1 MIVIKDIVSDNHF
14 RKTMALMYRILL
26 AGALLCLLDAFPVP
40 AAQGEKS
47 LANHNAQKTAYTMGI
62 FPYLPA
68 TVLEDVFSPLAAEIG
83 QSLGREV
90 RFISASSMRDFT
102 AHLKHKEYEIAYIQ
116 PFDYALFAAPA
127 DYLPLV
133 TRFEELFAVFVVTDG
148 SPLHKPA
155 DLMGKTVGS
164 PPAEGAVYNLAKI
177 ALQRAGLKPDRDVTI
192 KALSTQES
200 CFQQLQIGNIDVC
213 ASGPA
218 VVRTYQ
224 EQANV
229 KFRIIMESPK
239 VPPNLFVANTRVLKN
254 ERAIIAKTLTS
265 TNISRNNPGLKKLFV
280 DDKSNP
286 GQYFRTVKAS
296 EYDIMRR
303 HLKVLKEMR

>member
-1 MIVIKDIVSDNHF
+1 MCVPEVF
-14 RKTMALMYRILL
+14 ALPTVQ
-26 AGALLCLLDAFPVP
+26 AGT
-40 AAQGEKS
+40 S
-47 LANHNAQKTAYTMGI
+47 LSNQDAQKTAYTMGI

-68 TVLEDVFSPLAAEIG
+68 TVIEDVFSPLAAEIG

-90 RFISASSMRDFT
+90 RLITASSMRDF
-102 AHLKHKEYEIAYIQ
+102 AEHLKHKEYDIAYIQ
-116 PFDYALFAAPA
+116 PFDYVLFATQAG
-127 DYLPLV
+127 YLPVV
-133 TRFEELFAVFVVTDG
+133 TRFEELFAVFVVPEG

-155 DLMGKTVGS
+155 DLRGKTIGS
-164 PPAEGAVYNLAKI
+164 PPSEGAVYNLAKI
-177 ALQRAGLKPDRDVTI
+177 ALRKAGLKPDRDVI
-192 KALSTQES
+192 LKPLSNQES

-224 EQANV
+224 EQAHV

-239 VPPNLFVANTRVLKN
+239 VPPNLFVVNKKVPKN

-265 TNISRNNPGLKKLFV
+265 TDISRKNPGLKKLFV

-286 GQYFRTVKAS
+286 GRYFRTVKGS

-303 HLKVLKEMR
+303 YLNVLKEMR